1 MNRQKDNKSE
11 LESQTARTQIE
22 SSLQTDRLNKKT
34 IAMTIGETFRFSKTM
49 LVETLRSSSMY
60 KKELHEV

>member
-34 IAMTIGETFRFSKTM
+34 IAMTIGETLRFSKTM
-49 LVETLRSSSMY
+49 LLETLRSGSMY